1 MTPAVGT
8 VPPSLA
14 ALLGRLPAYPGSLLF
29 VGALNLA
36 LRRHLPED
44 VRQSLQGKRMR
55 ISVRDAGLAFDF
67 SWDGGRFC
75 ACQRGEAVDL
85 VIGASARDF
94 LALAR
99 REEDPDTLF
108 FCRRLSME
116 GDTELGLLVKNTL
129 DAIDAPLLELPPLPA
144 PLRWLVARGEA
155 LRGGAPK

>member
-1 MTPAVGT
+1 MTPSVGAV
-8 VPPSLA
+8 PAALA
-14 ALLGRLPAYPGSLLF
+14 AVLSKLPAYPGSLLF

-44 VRQSLQGKRMR
+44 VRRSLQGKRMR

-75 ACQRGEAVDL
+75 ACQRDAAVDL

-116 GDTELGLLVKNTL
+116 GDTEIGLLVKNTL

-144 PLRWLVARGEA
+144 PLRWLAARV
-155 LRGGAPK
+155 RH